1 MKYGNRFYLIIKR
14 LFDILCGLIGLIVL
28 IPISIIIKLISVFN
42 GDFESIFFVQN
53 RIGLNGKEFKF
64 YKYRSM
70 VKDADKVLAD
80 LLKNDK
86 EIAKEYK
93 KYKKIKNDPRITK
106 VGKILR
112 RTSIDELPQML
123 NVLIGNMSLV
133 GNRPYLPREKDDM
146 GDKFDEIVKT
156 KPGLT
161 GYWQVSGKENSTFE
175 RRLEMESYYSNNIS
189 FLLDT
194 KILFST
200 VKAVVFGHGADE

>member
-1 MKYGNRFYLIIKR
+1 MNCVKLYLMVKR
-14 LFDILCGLIGLIVL
+14 LFDIFCGLIGLVLL
-28 IPISIIIKLISVFN
+28 IPISIIIKLISVLN

-53 RIGLNGKEFKF
+53 RIGLNGKEFRF
-64 YKYRSM
+64 YKFRSM

-106 VGKILR
+106 VGKLLR

-133 GNRPYLPREKDDM
+133 GNRPYLPREKEDM

-161 GYWQVSGKENSTFE
+161 GYWQVSGKEDTTFE
-175 RRLEMESYYSNNIS
+175 RRLEMEAYYSNNVS
-189 FLLDT
+189 LLLDV
-194 KILFST
+194 KILFGT
-200 VKAVVFGHGADE
+200 VKAVIVGHGADE

>member
-1 MKYGNRFYLIIKR
+1 MKNGNGLYLIIKR
-14 LFDILCGLIGLIVL
+14 LFDILCGLIGLVLL
-28 IPISIIIKLISVFN
+28 IPISIIIKLISVLN

-53 RIGLNGKEFKF
+53 RIGLNGKEFRF
-64 YKYRSM
+64 YKFRSM

-133 GNRPYLPREKDDM
+133 GNRPYLPREKEDM

-161 GYWQVSGKENSTFE
+161 GYWQVSGKEDTTFE
-175 RRLEMESYYSNNIS
+175 RRLEMEAYYSNNVS
-189 FLLDT
+189 FSLDV
-194 KILFST
+194 KILFGT
-200 VKAVVFGHGADE
+200 VKAVIVGHGADE